1 MTLRAA
7 PGEPRVIA
15 GVPLHNIWLLLL
27 YAHDL
32 ARFVGTYDAE
42 IESSRDLDSL
52 IALLLADAVE
62 HRLRRNLSRGYVEQR
77 AVLRRVR
84 GRIDLLRTVIGRH
97 QERGEIACRF
107 DAHTSDTLR
116 NRFVRRALED
126 VARRLDDRQL
136 ARRCR
141 DVARQLEKFGVG
153 AIPHVDARS
162 VSAQL
167 PRHERDDEF
176 MITLARWVYE
186 LALPTEEEGPNVIDA
201 PDKEEALVRRLF
213 ERAVANFCRLELSSG
228 EGWTVSPQKT
238 LYWQEEETSG
248 ALHRFLPKMVADIVI
263 EHRPSGR
270 ILLVETKF
278 ANLLARNRFGAE
290 RLRSSHLY
298 QVYSYL
304 RSQEM
309 LPRLAREVEWR
320 AAGLLLYP
328 AVDCAIDE
336 WAVFHGHRIYFA
348 TVDLAGS
355 TESVRA
361 RLRDV
366 VRRAF

>member
-1 MTLRAA
+1 MRAA
-7 PGEPRVIA
+7 SAEPRSIA
-15 GVPLHNIWLLLL
+15 GVPLRNVWLLLL

-32 ARFVGTYDAE
+32 ARFAGAYDAE

-52 IALLLADAVE
+52 IALLLADAAE
-62 HRLRRNLSRGYVEQR
+62 RRLRRNLSRGYVEQR
-77 AVLRRVR
+77 AVLRRVC
-84 GRIDLLRTVIGRH
+84 GRIDLLKTVIGRH

-107 DAHTSDTLR
+107 DAHTSDTPR

-126 VARRLDDRQL
+126 VARRLDDRGL

-141 DVARQLEKFGVG
+141 DVARQLETFGVG
-153 AIPHVDARS
+153 AIRHVDARGMS
-162 VSAQL
+162 VRLA
-167 PRHERDDEF
+167 RHERDDEF

-186 LALPTEEEGPNVIDA
+186 LALPTEEEGPHAVAA

-228 EGWTVSPQKT
+228 EGWAVTRQKT
-238 LYWQEEETSG
+238 LHWQEEEPSV
-248 ALHRFLPKMVADIVI
+248 ALHRFLPKMMADIVI

-270 ILLVETKF
+270 TLVVETKF

-290 RLRSSHLY
+290 RLKSSHLY

-309 LPRLAREVEWR
+309 LPRSVRGPER
-320 AAGLLLYP
+320 GAAGLLLYP
-328 AVDCAIDE
+328 AVDCTIDE
-336 WAVFHGHRIYFA
+336 SAVFHGHRIYFA

-361 RLRDV
+361 RLREV